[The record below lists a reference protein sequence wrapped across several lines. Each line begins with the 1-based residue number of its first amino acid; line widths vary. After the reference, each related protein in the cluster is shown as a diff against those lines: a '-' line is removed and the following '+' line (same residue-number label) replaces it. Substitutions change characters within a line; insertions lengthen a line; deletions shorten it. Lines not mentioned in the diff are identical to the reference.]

1 MEHAVV
7 QRVSLSLI
15 KAMQKPFLLSQH
27 RSSGFYK
34 VVCHPMEE
42 GTSMTSHRHGF
53 VSPHVMLTMDDDD
66 SGALTSSPPSIG
78 FPLGLKNFLAEL
90 HFVQEA
96 VEDASPGEAAAAQL
110 VADTAADIAAAAVAA
125 DIAAAAVAADIAVA
139 SDIVAAAVADTA
151 FAADIAAAL
160 VVVVVV
166 VGFGSPLAVDFEL
179 FLPLPLVASASAAG

>member
-1 MEHAVV
+1 MKHAVV

-125 DIAAAAVAADIAVA
+125 DIAVA

-179 FLPLPLVASASAAG
+179 FLPLPLAASASAAG

>member
-1 MEHAVV
+1 MKHAVV

-66 SGALTSSPPSIG
+66 IGALTSSPPSIG

-110 VADTAADIAAAAVAA
+110 VADTAADIAAAA
-125 DIAAAAVAADIAVA
+125 AAAVAADIAVA

-160 VVVVVV
+160 VVVVV
-166 VGFGSPLAVDFEL
+166 GFGSPLAVDFEL
-179 FLPLPLVASASAAG
+179 FLPLPLAASASAAG

>member
-1 MEHAVV
+1 
-7 QRVSLSLI
+7 
-15 KAMQKPFLLSQH
+15 
-27 RSSGFYK
+27 
-34 VVCHPMEE
+34 
-42 GTSMTSHRHGF
+42 MTSHRHGF

-78 FPLGLKNFLAEL
+78 FPLGLKNFLVE
-90 HFVQEA
+90 HQVVQEA

-110 VADTAADIAAAAVAA
+110 VADTAADIA
-125 DIAAAAVAADIAVA
+125 AAAAVAADIAVA

-160 VVVVVV
+160 VVVV
-166 VGFGSPLAVDFEL
+166 GFGSPLAVDFEL

>member
-1 MEHAVV
+1 
-7 QRVSLSLI
+7 
-15 KAMQKPFLLSQH
+15 
-27 RSSGFYK
+27 
-34 VVCHPMEE
+34 
-42 GTSMTSHRHGF
+42 MTSHRHGF

-78 FPLGLKNFLAEL
+78 FPLGLTNFLAE
-90 HFVQEA
+90 HQVVQEA

-110 VADTAADIAAAAVAA
+110 VADTAA

-160 VVVVVV
+160 VVVV
-166 VGFGSPLAVDFEL
+166 GFGSPLAVDFEL
-179 FLPLPLVASASAAG
+179 FLPLPLAASASAAG

>member
-53 VSPHVMLTMDDDD
+53 VSPHVMLTMDDDE

-90 HFVQEA
+90 QLVQEA

-110 VADTAADIAAAAVAA
+110 VADTAA

-160 VVVVVV
+160 VVVVV
-166 VGFGSPLAVDFEL
+166 GFGSPLAVDFEL
-179 FLPLPLVASASAAG
+179 FLPLPLAASASAAG

>member
-53 VSPHVMLTMDDDD
+53 VSPHVMLTMEDDDE

-90 HFVQEA
+90 QFVPEA

-110 VADTAADIAAAAVAA
+110 VADTAADIA
-125 DIAAAAVAADIAVA
+125 AAAAVAADIAVA

-160 VVVVVV
+160 VVVV
-166 VGFGSPLAVDFEL
+166 GFGSPLAVDFEL
-179 FLPLPLVASASAAG
+179 FLPLPLAASASAAG

>member
-1 MEHAVV
+1 
-7 QRVSLSLI
+7 
-15 KAMQKPFLLSQH
+15 
-27 RSSGFYK
+27 
-34 VVCHPMEE
+34 
-42 GTSMTSHRHGF
+42 MTSHRHGF

-90 HFVQEA
+90 QFVPEA

-110 VADTAADIAAAAVAA
+110 VADTAADIAAAAAV
-125 DIAAAAVAADIAVA
+125 AAVAADIAVA

-160 VVVVVV
+160 VVVVV
-166 VGFGSPLAVDFEL
+166 GFGSPLAVDFEL

>member
-1 MEHAVV
+1 
-7 QRVSLSLI
+7 
-15 KAMQKPFLLSQH
+15 
-27 RSSGFYK
+27 
-34 VVCHPMEE
+34 
-42 GTSMTSHRHGF
+42 MTSHRHGF
-53 VSPHVMLTMDDDD
+53 VSPHVLLTMDDDD

-110 VADTAADIAAAAVAA
+110 VADTAADIAAAA
-125 DIAAAAVAADIAVA
+125 AAVAADIAVA

-160 VVVVVV
+160 VVVV
-166 VGFGSPLAVDFEL
+166 GFGSPLAVDFEL